1 MPQVIEVPGQGP
13 VEFPDGMS
21 DEQIVAAIQ
30 RNSTPIS
37 GATSKGLSTLDKLKF
52 GMMDPIH
59 GGAQMLTNALPK
71 GLVDAGNRAN
81 NWLADKTGM
90 VGRLPAG
97 GVDQQVRERDA
108 EYAGQ
113 RAAAGE
119 SGIDGY
125 RLLGNVL
132 SPANAALALRA
143 PAAAS
148 LAGRVGIGAA
158 GGAASAGLAPVAEG
172 EFWSEKG
179 QQAATGA
186 ALGGLLPAAGAGL
199 ARVISPNASRN
210 PNLQLLRREGVD
222 PTIGQALG
230 GMAGRVEEKA
240 QSLPIVGDAISAARG
255 RANDQFQSAAIGR
268 ALKPLGEKLPG
279 GLSGRD
285 AVTYTENTLSEYYDS
300 VLGRIGVIPRD
311 QQFATKVA
319 GLRDMVNKDVLSK
332 DAKRAFQMVLNDVES
347 AFDNGILTSEG
358 FKRVESQLGAD
369 ARKLGGSQNIYE
381 GRLAP
386 AVKQLQEELRGLLQ
400 RQAGGMADELKAV
413 NTGWANFKRVQ
424 NAASKLGAT
433 DGEFTPAQFQ
443 NAVRALDK
451 SKDKGAFARG
461 SALGQDLGDAG
472 KSVLTGK
479 VPDSGTA
486 GRVFMGA
493 GVGAGAAFINPA
505 IAASVLGGAGL
516 YLSPAQRALV
526 AMAASRPQAAQGA
539 ANALRKTAPVLIPGA
554 AQLGLQVRE

>member
-1 MPQVIEVPGQGP
+1 MAGRDLSAELFDSTPAPKGGRDLSADLFGDAP
-13 VEFPDGMS
+13 APAR
-21 DEQIVAAIQ
+21 AAAPLS
-30 RNSTPIS
+30 RMEKLGRGLMDPIS
-37 GATSKGLSTLDKLKF
+37 G
-52 GMMDPIH
+52 
-59 GGAQMLTNALPK
+59 GAQLLTNLLPE
-71 GLVDAGNRAN
+71 GVVRAGNQAN
-81 NWLADKTGM
+81 NWLADKTGL
-90 VGRLPAG
+90 VARLPEG
-97 GVDQQVRERDA
+97 GVDQQVREQEAD
-108 EYAGQ
+108 YAAR
-113 RAAAGE
+113 RAAGGE

-132 SPANAALALRA
+132 SPANAAIALRA

-148 LAGRVGIGAA
+148 LAARVGVGAA
-158 GGAASAGLAPVAEG
+158 GGAASASLAPVGEG

-199 ARVISPNASRN
+199 ARVVSPNASRN
-210 PNLQLLRREGVD
+210 ANLQLLRREGVT

-230 GMAGRVEEKA
+230 GRLGAAEEKL
-240 QSLPIVGDAISAARG
+240 QSLPIVGDAISSARG
-255 RANDQFQSAAIGR
+255 RANGQFQEAAVNR
-268 ALKPLGEKLPG
+268 ALKPIGQKLPD

-285 AVTYTENTLSEYYDS
+285 AIVHTENVLRQSYDD
-300 VLGRIGVIPRD
+300 VLTRIGAIPRD

-319 GLRDMVNKDVLSK
+319 DLQKLVNKDVLSK
-332 DAKRAFQMVLNDVES
+332 DAKRTFQMVLNDVES

-386 AVKQLQEELRGLLQ
+386 AVRQLQEELRGLLQ
-400 RQAGGMADELKAV
+400 RQAGGAADDLKAV

-424 NAASKLGAT
+424 NAAAKLGAE
-433 DGEFTPAQFQ
+433 DGEFSPAQFQ

-472 KSVLTGK
+472 RSVLTGK
-479 VPDSGTA
+479 VADSGTA
-486 GRVFMGA
+486 GRA
-493 GVGAGAAFINPA
+493 LLGVGALGSSYLLNPA
-505 IAASVLGGAGL
+505 VAAGLLGGAGA

-526 AMAASRPQAAQGA
+526 AAVASRPQAAQGA
-539 ANALRKTAPVLIPGA
+539 ANTLRKTAPVLIPGA